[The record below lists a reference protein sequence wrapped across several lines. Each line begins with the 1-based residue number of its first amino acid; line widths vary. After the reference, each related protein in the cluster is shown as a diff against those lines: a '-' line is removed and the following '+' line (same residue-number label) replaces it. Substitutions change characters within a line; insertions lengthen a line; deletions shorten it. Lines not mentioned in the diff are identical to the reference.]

1 MIFIGRKYE
10 QIFQVKKRLKRKEIF
25 FYSTNHLSITKNPLA
40 ENFKYLY
47 FKTLFSSE
55 NLVLICTTK
64 ITLMF
69 KKLNLLVIVL
79 LLLKIEVSA
88 QKTQEKLPVFKYG
101 KVELSEFETK
111 PDGVDSSA
119 AAVKLFDVGNG
130 YFEIGP
136 GGSFVYVFERHVRY
150 RIIQKKG
157 YDLADLEL
165 RLYRDGKGNEE
176 KLDLVNA
183 ATYNLNNGKIE
194 VSKMASDAKFTNQ
207 VDNKHVIKKITLP
220 NIKEGSIIE
229 YRYRTK
235 SDFTFKLDDWYF
247 QEKYPTKYSS
257 FTITIPEYYFYKI
270 EAGGYYDINKIG
282 PIDNSQN
289 LTIPNG
295 SGKSETI
302 GVKTTKTQYYV
313 KNIPAIKE
321 ESYITTLDDYVS
333 KIGFELNATN
343 FPQGGYKEYTTTWPK
358 IIKEMMDHD
367 NFGGYIQKKNPGK
380 ELVKEIIKDETTP
393 EGKMNLIFN
402 YVKNNIKWDNKY
414 RLYTEANSPKSVLE
428 KKSGSSS
435 EINLLLL
442 NLLDAAGLESY
453 PVIISTRGN
462 GTHPGYP
469 LASKFNS
476 IIVMT
481 ITGDKK
487 NLLDAVNKN
496 NTPGILSYPNLNHRG
511 LKINRTDNA
520 GEWISTENDK
530 TSRNSIF
537 YNLTLDTENK
547 LKGTLSISRNNY
559 EGLDARNAYQAA
571 TNQEEFLKNYKSNKP
586 GLEISNYK
594 IENLDN
600 PEETLIESMDV
611 TIEDNI
617 EAAGN
622 LSYFMP
628 LLYERTKE
636 NPFTLEERNYPVDF
650 AYPKE
655 ENYHI
660 TIELPAGY
668 KPDQLPKNERFQ
680 LPENGGSFTI
690 MYVIDE
696 NKLNMVSKISL
707 LKSSYSSE
715 EYYNL
720 KELFKNIVRKQ
731 AEQIV
736 LKKI

>member
-1 MIFIGRKYE
+1 MI
-10 QIFQVKKRLKRKEIF
+10 KKI
-25 FYSTNHLSITKNPLA
+25 
-40 ENFKYLY
+40 
-47 FKTLFSSE
+47 
-55 NLVLICTTK
+55 
-64 ITLMF
+64 
-69 KKLNLLVIVL
+69 NLLLIAIL
-79 LLLKIEVSA
+79 LIIAEVSA
-88 QKTQEKLPVFKYG
+88 QKIKEKLPVFKYG
-101 KVELSEFETK
+101 KIELSEFETR
-111 PDGVDSSA
+111 PSGADSAA

-136 GGSFVYVFERHVRY
+136 GGSFVYIFERHVRY
-150 RIIQKKG
+150 RIIHKKG
-157 YDLADLEL
+157 YDLADLEI

-176 KLDLVNA
+176 KVDIINA

-194 VSKMASDAKFTNQ
+194 ISKMAGDAKFTNQ
-207 VDNKHVIKKITLP
+207 VDNKHIIKKITLP
-220 NIKEGSIIE
+220 NVKEGSIIE

-247 QEKYPTKYSS
+247 QEKYPTIYSAFS
-257 FTITIPEYYFYKI
+257 ITIPEYYFYKI
-270 EAGGYYDINKIG
+270 EAGGYYDINKLD
-282 PIDNSQN
+282 PIDNIQTMN
-289 LTIPNG
+289 LSNG
-295 SGKSETI
+295 AGKSETLSI
-302 GVKTTKTQYYV
+302 KTTKTQYYI

-333 KIGFELNATN
+333 KIGFELNATH
-343 FPQGGYKEYTTTWPK
+343 FPQEGYKEYTSTWPK
-358 IIKEMMDHD
+358 IIKEMMDND
-367 NFGGYIQKKNPGK
+367 NFGGYIQKKNPGR
-380 ELVKEIIKDETTP
+380 ELIKEIIKDETTP

-414 RLYTEANSPKSVLE
+414 RVYTEANSPKSVLE
-428 KKSGSSS
+428 KRSGNSS

-453 PVIISTRGN
+453 PVIISTREN

-469 LASKFNS
+469 LATKFNS
-476 IIVMT
+476 VIVMT
-481 ITGDKK
+481 VTGAQQ

-496 NTPGILSYPNLNHRG
+496 NTPGLLNYANLNHRG
-511 LKINRTDNA
+511 LKIDRSSKA
-520 GEWISTENDK
+520 GEWISTDNIN
-530 TSRNSIF
+530 TSRNSIS
-537 YNLTLDTENK
+537 YNLTLDSENK
-547 LKGTLSISRNNY
+547 LKGTLSISRSNY
-559 EGLDARNAYQAA
+559 EGLQVRNAYQAA
-571 TNQEEFLKNYKSNKP
+571 KNQEEFLKNYKNDKP

-594 IENLDN
+594 IENLDKA
-600 PEETLIESMDV
+600 EEALIESMDV

-660 TIELPAGY
+660 SIELPVGY
-668 KPDQLPKNERFQ
+668 KPDQLPKNEKFQ

-690 MYVIDE
+690 MYAMND

-707 LKSSYSSE
+707 LKSTYSSD